1 VTEHAEPGGVSCATR
16 TPSAGRMSTSSTK
29 PRMAPGTSPIV
40 LPRRVCS
47 ATVPSAAG
55 RPRCDVGGLAVSD
68 RVECFGEG
76 GGWCRRT
83 GSRAGR
89 VRWLR
94 AGSAVRDGRRRAAPA
109 GAPREPNV
117 SADGLSFVV
126 SCPGAG
132 QDGGRR
138 VPRWCGASACS
149 PVPHPTSST
158 RPQSIPLRARRTN
171 AGCGRPMSHGGGVLA
186 YTAFQSGGCVVIAI
200 LCPAGVPIADP
211 SHNPRDHAGAP
222 SVSGPRP
229 DSVQGSALRSRR
241 WAGRCRHRTGVP
253 HQSGRVATRME
264 AWVAGPR
271 NAGTARR

>member
-29 PRMAPGTSPIV
+29 PRMAPGTSPTV

-47 ATVPSAAG
+47 ARVPSAAG

-94 AGSAVRDGRRRAAPA
+94 ARGAVRGGRRRAAPA
-109 GAPREPNV
+109 GAPAQRGCQ
-117 SADGLSFVV
+117 DRLT
-126 SCPGAG
+126 PGAIREHAG
-132 QDGGRR
+132 SRHQHLPRR
-138 VPRWCGASACS
+138 
-149 PVPHPTSST
+149 PVPPGHQHLQHAVLS
-158 RPQSIPLRARRTN
+158 
-171 AGCGRPMSHGGGVLA
+171 CGLDLV
-186 YTAFQSGGCVVIAI
+186 
-200 LCPAGVPIADP
+200 D
-211 SHNPRDHAGAP
+211 NPRDHAGAP

-253 HQSGRVATRME
+253 RQSGRVATRME